1 MEVIAVTAISLGG
14 ISLLAGLVLFAASKK
29 FAVLEN
35 PLIDEVEEMLPAANC
50 GGCGLTGCR
59 SFAEE
64 IVNTKNTA
72 LNCPVAGDSVMKSI
86 AEKIGVE
93 LPTGPKMVARVMCS
107 GGKNSKR
114 EGEYQG
120 IISCSAVSVTNM
132 VDLVCPY
139 GCMGYGDCLDACPF
153 GCIEIIDG
161 IAVINEDSCTG
172 CGLCIKTCPRN
183 LIVFTPKD
191 KQTFVA
197 CSSLDKGAAIK
208 GYCSVGCI
216 GCKLCVKACEY
227 DAIDYT
233 PFLATINTDKCT
245 ECGACVEK
253 CPVNVIL
260 DEKTILFKKIK
271 ENANV
276 HI

>member
-1 MEVIAVTAISLGG
+1 MELVVITAVSLGVIAFLC
-14 ISLLAGLVLFAASKK
+14 GLVLFAASKK

-50 GGCGLTGCR
+50 GGCGFAGCR

-64 IVNTKNTA
+64 IVNTKNTD
-72 LNCPVAGDSVMKSI
+72 LSCPVAGDEKMAAI
-86 AEKIGVE
+86 ATKIGVE
-93 LPTGPKMVARVMCS
+93 LPTGPKMVARVMCQ
-107 GGKNSKR
+107 GGKHSKR
-114 EGEYQG
+114 EGEYDG
-120 IISCSAVSVTNM
+120 IKSCSAVSVTNM
-132 VDLVCPY
+132 VDLVCSH

-153 GCIEIIDG
+153 GCIEIKDG
-161 IAVINEDSCTG
+161 IAVINEETCTG
-172 CGLCIKTCPRN
+172 CGICIKTCPRN
-183 LIVFTPKD
+183 LIIYTPKD

-197 CSSLDKGAAIK
+197 CSSPDKGAAVK

-227 DAIDYT
+227 EAIDYK
-233 PFLATINTDKCT
+233 PFLAIINTDKCT
-245 ECGACVEK
+245 ECGACVSK
-253 CPVNVIL
+253 CPTNAIL
-260 DEKTILFKKIK
+260 NSETILFNKLE